1 MRLDNG
7 LHKSIVN
14 TSRSLLD
21 FLYRTPTILARPQQY
36 EISTTSPLRY
46 RQRPTR
52 APQRSRQPKKLD
64 WDTYSQVGQ
73 PAQPKPNRIP
83 DIPFERPAARND
95 PYAELELEGST
106 ITPNERKA
114 FEGLLKLQRKDGASK
129 TPAWSAKAG
138 EEVELDAD
146 GRRKSSMPAALR
158 KLAAQQLEPVDERVQ
173 DQRPGKDAPRPTV
186 KAPIALPN
194 KESQA
199 FNRILATAKTDADVW
214 QFLQSHIA
222 RSSSSI
228 SHPDAPADSGLP
240 ESLTQTFKY
249 LQTHFPTSSVPLS
262 LLQLLS
268 TAAPASSQNPATREL
283 YNLHLAYA
291 FKRDPPDLPSLIPSL
306 RAMASSKGGPGY
318 DGKTLAFLDSVLAHA
333 ADARRGVFGPSLR
346 VLWLME
352 VLRGAVEE
360 VKLLRENVVE
370 IVQGEALR
378 RAREAET
385 SDTGAPQRAME
396 LS

>member
-1 MRLDNG
+1 M
-7 LHKSIVN
+7 HKGIVN
-14 TSRSLLD
+14 KSRPLLD
-21 FLYRTPTILARPQQY
+21 FLYRTSTILAKPQQY

-52 APQRSRQPKKLD
+52 APQRSRQPQKLD

-73 PAQPKPNRIP
+73 PVQPKSNRIR

-95 PYAELELEGST
+95 PYAKLELEGST

-114 FEGLLKLQRKDGASK
+114 FEGLLKLQRKDTASK

-186 KAPIALPN
+186 KAPIAVPS
-194 KESQA
+194 KESQG
-199 FNRILATAKTDADVW
+199 FNKILATAKTDADVW
-214 QFLQSHIA
+214 RLLQTHMGQ
-222 RSSSSI
+222 SSSST

-240 ESLTQTFKY
+240 NSLTQTFKY

-262 LLQLLS
+262 LLQFLS

-291 FKRDPPDLPSLIPSL
+291 FKRNPPDLPSLIPSL
-306 RAMASSKGGPGY
+306 RAMASSKSGPGY
-318 DGKTLAFLDSVLAHA
+318 DGKTLVFLDSVLAHA
-333 ADARRGVFGPSLR
+333 ADARRGVFGPSVR

-360 VKLLRENVVE
+360 VTSVRDEVVKV
-370 IVQGEALR
+370 VQAEALR
-378 RAREAET
+378 RARETEMTDA
-385 SDTGAPQRAME
+385 GPQQMAME